1 MASLFLSRSGS
12 VHSADG
18 RTFDPWD
25 WRWSP
30 SRPDDAAAED
40 LRPVDALEALR
51 AIGSSGRA
59 RKVPIGVIGPREASK
74 RQVDLAA
81 ELGRE
86 LAGLG
91 LTVICGGK
99 NGVMEAVA
107 RGVHEAGG
115 LCVGLLPEGDW
126 REANPYI
133 TLPIAT
139 GIGKA
144 RNVLIAQ
151 SAAALVAVG
160 GQYGTLSEIAFG
172 LHFDKPVFGLGET
185 PDLPDIR
192 KAASV
197 AEVCAGLA
205 AYLLRQSDLS

>member
-1 MASLFLSRSGS
+1 MKATLEVGPSGQ
-12 VHSADG
+12 VYRNG
-18 RTFDPWD
+18 RQVFDSWN
-25 WRWSP
+25 WRWKDVEGTP
-30 SRPDDAAAED
+30 EEGRRA
-40 LRPVDALEALR
+40 VDAVGALR
-51 AIGSSGRA
+51 ALGSSGKA
-59 RKVPIGVIGPREASK
+59 RRVPVGVIGPREANEVQN
-74 RQVDLAA
+74 RIAID
-81 ELGRE
+81 LGRA
-86 LAGLG
+86 LAELG

-107 RGVHEAGG
+107 RGVQEGGG

-151 SAAALVAVG
+151 SCAALVAVG

-172 LHFDKPVFGLGET
+172 LHFDKPVFGLADA

-192 KAASV
+192 KAESV
-197 AEVCAGLA
+197 EEVCRRLA
-205 AYLLRQSDLS
+205 DYLLQPADAS